1 MADRSHWTQLPGEHI
16 SPLHTTV
23 GTTGATG
30 VTGTTGTNITAP
42 IDPTSTTP
50 PSVATT
56 TTNSTHH
63 IDSTGLA
70 IPQTVSTFSVPS
82 TNPTGLNEST
92 SSIIWPITEA
102 LTATGASF
110 YTSASSNSIATKTR
124 STLGNNNG
132 TTTHTLS
139 PTTMRATHYTTH
151 TSLPMR
157 NTNTTSAIVEYQDGQ
172 SSRMIFNNEPQA
184 QIERFA
190 RIDAVEEAES
200 HPTTQVSHIQ
210 SWAVDSSI
218 NRSIQNYRT
227 DNMQVYNTEHHPA
240 HSSNWAHLH
249 VTGASMH
256 SSEEIDCHAMSDPD
270 TTTGMDTI
278 IADTTSTTSEPAI
291 STVVGNED
299 FVGTSGDGNDVST
312 PPTRF
317 RPQGGSVSVLGR
329 SSRAR
334 MRATA
339 LPRMNRAG
347 GVERGVRPHRGM
359 YHESQASDRMYR
371 SIDRRRLRGPSH
383 SASSR
388 AGVTTTMSEGES
400 DYIRS
405 DHQHIQYRDNIMAS
419 ARTGNSGSSSSIN
432 TPPVTGYNYD
442 SVYNKGHRH
451 YHDDDRT
458 GGSDNNGR
466 DHWASAERMHQ
477 PHTGQDLPPM
487 QAIPINTA
495 MTVEDTTA
503 IEAPTSAVPIRT
515 RMHHR
520 LAASTKASGSSNN
533 LVHTRY
539 SSTPD
544 LHFIQSDAIWFNQ
557 SALHALYHKSRYVL
571 SIVADALMRQQQQSI
586 PQHPQRAI
594 NASIHTFTTN
604 KEASGLDIHELDI
617 KLHEIAAR
625 IKQLIQK
632 HADKIPLRQ
641 FLQYASTVRYIL
653 YYDDQITR
661 LAKKLQ
667 PPTALLDQYNIK
679 SSLDRDEVTH
689 IQQLYHIKN
698 ILEIQTQCIDTLVD
712 IEQALQTR
720 LEEFPESARSEI
732 ESFLIS
738 TRYGIIHRIGRS
750 LAPSRPWS
758 VHPDDI
764 DYVYTST
771 PPTFVSATLVQYET
785 QLGTP
790 NRGVWAN
797 QEVAIQHFQNITAQ
811 SALNTITAELDQTF
825 AIMHHPNI
833 VPILCACLNSDRPFI
848 VMPLMRTHIAAF
860 LKGFPMTD
868 FSTRVG
874 FVTGVL
880 RGLSY
885 LHDRAVPIVHGDI
898 RCGTILY
905 GFDGVVA
912 ISDVGLS
919 RTIAMSSST
928 TRQNQ
933 TSQRVVRWI
942 APERLHSNYQPH
954 TTSDMFSFGFT
965 AYEILCGRE
974 PFNNNNMNADAV
986 QEYVQRGMRP
996 SRPAIFPDR
1005 LWRVV
1010 SEAWQSDLRLRP
1022 TAINATGILETLD
1035 RNGGM
1040 SPSVRV
1046 DVGTTHTHRPSPVA
1060 MSIHSML
1067 SEGSS
1072 DNLVVSE
1079 AISDPIYATMYNTAP
1094 MASSP
1099 KLGLTLNSGAAT
1111 TTVTTTATTAALHRH
1126 GVSGPISNEPRFM
1139 SDLATLVKSFP
1150 EWTTQI
1156 GISDKTILTKQ
1167 HKLYITTNSAGKI
1180 TKLRLGA
1187 KMIQGVISPHL
1198 ANLSRLRV
1206 LDLYKNNLSG
1216 YIPPEIGNL
1225 TKLTELSLYQN
1236 DLCGEIPPELGR
1248 LANLIEL
1255 NLSIN
1260 NLSGPIPK
1268 EIGELTRLGKLNL
1281 YNNQLSGRIPY
1292 LGRLTSLTRLNL
1304 YSNQLAGP
1312 LPKEI
1317 GGLINLTE
1325 LKINYNQFTGNIP
1338 PEIGNLSRLSVL

>member
-1 MADRSHWTQLPGEHI
+1 
-16 SPLHTTV
+16 
-23 GTTGATG
+23 
-30 VTGTTGTNITAP
+30 
-42 IDPTSTTP
+42 
-50 PSVATT
+50 
-56 TTNSTHH
+56 
-63 IDSTGLA
+63 
-70 IPQTVSTFSVPS
+70 
-82 TNPTGLNEST
+82 
-92 SSIIWPITEA
+92 
-102 LTATGASF
+102 
-110 YTSASSNSIATKTR
+110 
-124 STLGNNNG
+124 
-132 TTTHTLS
+132 
-139 PTTMRATHYTTH
+139 
-151 TSLPMR
+151 
-157 NTNTTSAIVEYQDGQ
+157 
-172 SSRMIFNNEPQA
+172 
-184 QIERFA
+184 
-190 RIDAVEEAES
+190 
-200 HPTTQVSHIQ
+200 
-210 SWAVDSSI
+210 
-218 NRSIQNYRT
+218 
-227 DNMQVYNTEHHPA
+227 MQVYNTEHHPA

-291 STVVGNED
+291 STVVGNEG

-544 LHFIQSDAIWFNQ
+544 LHFIQSDAIWSNQ

-586 PQHPQRAI
+586 PQPSLPAI
-594 NASIHTFTTN
+594 DASIYTFTTN
-604 KEASGLDIHELDI
+604 NEASGLDIHTLDI

-641 FLQYASTVRYIL
+641 LLQYASTVRYIL

-698 ILEIQTQCIDTLVD
+698 ILEIQTQCIETLVD

-738 TRYGIIHRIGRS
+738 TRYGIIRRIGRS

-825 AIMHHPNI
+825 SMMHHPNI
-833 VPILCACLNSDRPFI
+833 VPTLCACLNSDRPFI

-874 FVTGVL
+874 FVTGIL

-912 ISDVGLS
+912 ISDVGIS
-919 RTIAMSSST
+919 RTIALSSST

-942 APERLHSNYQPH
+942 APERLHSNYHPH

-974 PFNNNNMNADAV
+974 PFNSNNMNADAV

-1010 SEAWQSDLRLRP
+1010 SEAWQGDLRLRP

-1046 DVGTTHTHRPSPVA
+1046 DVGTTHAHRPSPVA

-1079 AISDPIYATMYNTAP
+1079 AISDSIYTTMYNTAP

-1099 KLGLTLNSGAAT
+1099 KLGLTLNSGAATTTVT

-1216 YIPPEIGNL
+1216 SIPPEIGNL

-1268 EIGELTRLGKLNL
+1268 EIGALTRLGKLNL
-1281 YNNQLSGRIPY
+1281 YNNQLSGHIPY